1 MTIIYKQ
8 KEIHLDN
15 PSLEELVAS
24 VCNIRKQPQ
33 FDDFKIIIN
42 GTNENTDIEGEF
54 YLSE

>member
-8 KEIHLDN
+8 KEIYLDN

-24 VCNIRKQPQ
+24 VCSIREQPQ

-42 GTNENTDIEGEF
+42 GTDENTDTEGEL
-54 YLSE
+54 YLPK